1 MNDKQ
6 NNMEFSAISLNI
18 LNSNKITRDALFYI
32 LLVNTIF
39 SLISLTLILNP
50 SNSIRYYFLKFV
62 QTSIFNIKL
71 YHILI
76 LIIGFYSYLYF
87 NLKDAFD
94 EIDTDTFQFVLERF
108 VKFNKVYE
116 IESKVWMVFIIIICH
131 LSIYRQAYL
140 INKEEQII
148 NDK

>member
-1 MNDKQ
+1 MNDDE
-6 NNMEFSAISLNI
+6 NYMEFSAISLNI
-18 LNSNKITRDALFYI
+18 LNPNKITRDLIFYI

-39 SLISLTLILNP
+39 VLISLTLILNP
-50 SNSIRYYFLKFV
+50 SNLIRHYFLKFV
-62 QTSIFNIKL
+62 HISILNIKL
-71 YHILI
+71 YHLLI

-87 NLKDAFD
+87 SLKDAFD

-116 IESKVWMVFIIIICH
+116 IESKVWLVFIIIICL

-140 INKEEQII
+140 INKEEKLNNI
-148 NDK
+148 